1 MENKAQSY
9 ELLLFLQLLWPQN
22 LNPLKL
28 SEILKTPKQ
37 GYHFRND
44 KKCQKS
50 DLKLTSKLILI
61 FVKLQISFTTE
72 KEKKLSEVTL
82 SPDAFFYMEEL
93 YLFIG
98 FKKDIYIIGLK
109 SIYIFVFVVRGYLAT
124 ELF

>member
-1 MENKAQSY
+1 M
-9 ELLLFLQLLWPQN
+9 
-22 LNPLKL
+22 
-28 SEILKTPKQ
+28 T
-37 GYHFRND
+37 

-98 FKKDIYIIGLK
+98 FKKDIYNRIK
-109 SIYIFVFVVRGYLAT
+109 IYLYICLCCERVFGYRTILGTMNVR
-124 ELF
+124 

>member
-1 MENKAQSY
+1 MVT
-9 ELLLFLQLLWPQN
+9 FLTTAMTT
-22 LNPLKL
+22 KFE
-28 SEILKTPKQ
+28 SIEIVRNSKTLKQ

-61 FVKLQISFTTE
+61 FVKKLQISFTTE
-72 KEKKLSEVTL
+72 KEKRLSEVTL

-98 FKKDIYIIGLK
+98 FKKDIYNRIK
-109 SIYIFVFVVRGYLAT
+109 IYLYICL
-124 ELF
+124 